1 MSKMIAVNITN
12 EAQYNEVA
20 NYYGDKFLA
29 EYNFVERYINTLE
42 KLIVDEKGIWDVLH
56 ESNKDDYEVIEFDE
70 WQKHNNSE
78 NKEEEK
84 EDKYYWKNDKNEWL
98 GYDYTKNNYKDNIII
113 FQSMAAANMLT
124 KTEII
129 EKTSFNINSFT
140 QF

>member
-29 EYNFVERYINTLE
+29 EYDFVERYINTLE

-70 WQKHNNSE
+70 WQKRNNSE

-98 GYDYTKNNYKDNIII
+98 GYDHTKNNYKDNIII

-124 KTEII
+124 KTEIV
-129 EKTSFNINSFT
+129 EKTSFDINSFT